1 MLTSKTVYVH
11 ESGAGRVS
19 VVFDSEAGE
28 PMPYSIEYGPPRGE
42 PGKTMRIYGLMEN
55 DMRYIARA
63 IDELLVTANDGGS
76 VKHDCPADKE
86 GE

>member
-19 VVFDSEAGE
+19 VVFDSEPLGRTT
-28 PMPYSIEYGPPRGE
+28 PMPYSIEYEPPQ
-42 PGKTMRIYGLMEN
+42 GKTMRIYGLMEN

-63 IDELLVTANDGGS
+63 IDELLEVIERE
-76 VKHDCPADKE
+76 E
-86 GE
+86 G